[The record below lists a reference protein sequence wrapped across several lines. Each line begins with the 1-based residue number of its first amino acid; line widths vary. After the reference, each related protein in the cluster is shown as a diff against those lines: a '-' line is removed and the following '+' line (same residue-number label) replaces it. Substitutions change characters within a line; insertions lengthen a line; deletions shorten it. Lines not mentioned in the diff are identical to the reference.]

1 MTSPA
6 LEIADLIRT
15 AGAAFVERNRQ
26 WIRWKHVKVLL
37 AVARCRVWPHS
48 AGISMNAPAANR
60 IPISYNS
67 RRDRHCPKFYK
78 RGKVKRKNVPL
89 SHDKFLRRFLL
100 HLLSA
105 SLCAYPAL
113 RFPGLPTARYN
124 IAPNP

>member
-1 MTSPA
+1 VTPPA

-15 AGAAFVERNRQ
+15 AGPAFVERNRQ

-37 AVARCRVWPHS
+37 AVARCRVRPHS
-48 AGISMNAPAANR
+48 AGISMNAPAAHIALPSR
-60 IPISYNS
+60 ITAAVTATAPSSI
-67 RRDRHCPKFYK
+67 K
-78 RGKVKRKNVPL
+78 GKVKRKNVPL